1 MSQSLFQ
8 SGAKLFQIGANCYLQ
23 VGQTVISK
31 WSNYFKVGQK
41 LFQIGAIISEWD
53 ITLIKR
59 KTINPVKANKEAFLE
74 LFLIKVLL
82 KTFRKIQR
90 KTRVQSLLFNKVSC
104 LPASLLKR
112 RLRHSCFSMNL
123 QNLQKHFFLE
133 HLYGD

>member
-59 KTINPVKANKEAFLE
+59 KTINPVKANKEAFRT
-74 LFLIKVLL
+74 VLNKGAL
-82 KTFRKIQR
+82 KNI
-90 KTRVQSLLFNKVSC
+90 S
-104 LPASLLKR
+104 
-112 RLRHSCFSMNL
+112 
-123 QNLQKHFFLE
+123 QNSKENTCAKSPF
-133 HLYGD
+133 